1 MQQLIIQLPEPQL
14 YAFLFPAFELLGRE
28 IGPLGVRWYALGYIV
43 GIIFAWWVLSSLAKR
58 PDLWGQNKAPF
69 SNDDVDDFIFYA
81 TLGILLGGRL
91 GYVLFYQPEMLSDP
105 LSILKV
111 WEGGMASH
119 GGFIGVFTAVIA
131 IAMSKKINLLNLADA
146 VALASPF
153 GLGLVRLANFNN
165 QELYGRVSD
174 APWAMIFT
182 TDNSG
187 LPRHPSQLYESA
199 LEGFVL
205 LAILWIAVSKF
216 GTLKHKGL
224 TTGIMLTGYAIS
236 RIFVEHFREPDSFID
251 FLPDYLTMG
260 MILSVPFL
268 IMGIVFLYIG
278 LKNKSRQNIDAQ

>member
-1 MQQLIIQLPEPQL
+1 MVIQLPEPQL
-14 YAFLFPAFELLGRE
+14 YAFLLPAFELFGRE

-43 GIIFAWWVLSSLAKR
+43 GIIFAWWVLSNLAR
-58 PDLWGQNKAPF
+58 RADLWGSDKSPY
-69 SNDDVDDFIFYA
+69 STDDVDDFIFYA

-91 GYVLFYQPEMLSDP
+91 GYVLFYQPNMLADP

-119 GGFIGVFTAVIA
+119 GGFIGVFIAVIV
-131 IAMSKKINLLNLADA
+131 IALLKKINLLNLADA

-165 QELYGRVSD
+165 QELYGRASD

-182 TDNSG
+182 TD
-187 LPRHPSQLYESA
+187 PAQIARHPSQLYESA

-205 LAILWIAVSKF
+205 LFILWLAVYKF
-216 GTLKHKGL
+216 GSLKSKGL

-236 RIFVEHFREPDSFID
+236 RIIIENYREPDSFIN

-260 MILSVPFL
+260 MLLSVPFL
-268 IMGIVFLYIG
+268 VMGIVFLG
-278 LKNKSRQNIDAQ
+278 LGIKNSRKAV

>member
-1 MQQLIIQLPEPQL
+1 MQNLVIELPEPQL
-14 YAFLFPAFELLGRE
+14 YAFLLPAFELFGRE

-43 GIIFAWWVLSSLAKR
+43 GIIFAWWVLSNLSKR
-58 PDLWGQNKAPF
+58 ADLWGQEKSPF
-69 SNDDVDDFIFYA
+69 NSDDIDDFVFYA
-81 TLGILLGGRL
+81 TLGILLGGRI
-91 GYVLFYQPEMLSDP
+91 GYVLFYQPSMLADP

-119 GGFIGVFTAVIA
+119 GGFIGVFIAVIA
-131 IAMSKKINLLNLADA
+131 IAISKKINLLNLADA

-174 APWAMIFT
+174 APWAMVFT
-182 TDNSG
+182 TDETG

-205 LAILWIAVSKF
+205 LFILWLAVYRF
-216 GTLKHKGL
+216 GSLKAKGL

-236 RIFVEHFREPDSFID
+236 RIIVENFREPDSFIN
-251 FLPDYLTMG
+251 FLPEYLTMG

-268 IMGIVFLYIG
+268 IMGLVFLYIG
-278 LKNKSRQNIDAQ
+278 IKNSRKAA